1 MKKMVVLL
9 GFVFSGLFFSLPANA
24 LIDLRLGY
32 GLLASTTDLG
42 SLCTSCSASAPAI
55 VPTYGLG
62 ADVLVT
68 LPLPLIPGIGIRYE
82 NMGLTASNGGL
93 DIKSEYTRTALIVNW
108 RPLNNFIYLGPIFT
122 YGLSHS
128 TSIKATEGGTV
139 KADYASD
146 SVTSYSAGVE
156 AGVSLL
162 GFTVGAEAGYIDMK
176 WKDAKDSS
184 PSNAP
189 TQNINMSGTYAK
201 ILLGISI

>member
-1 MKKMVVLL
+1 MNKIFSLL
-9 GFVFSGLFFSLPANA
+9 GLIICSAFLSTPAHA
-24 LIDLRLGY
+24 LIDARLSY
-32 GLLASTTDLG
+32 GLLASATDLG
-42 SLCTSCSASAPAI
+42 PLCTTCTAASPGI

-62 ADVLVT
+62 ADLIVT
-68 LPLPLIPGIGIRYE
+68 LPIPLIPGVGIRYE

-93 DIKSEYTRTALIVNW
+93 DFKAEYTRTALILNW

-128 TSIKATEGGTV
+128 PSIKASEGGST
-139 KADYASD
+139 KADFSGG
-146 SVTSYSAGVE
+146 SVSSYSAGLE

-176 WKDAKDSS
+176 WKDAKDSLTS
-184 PSNAP
+184 S
-189 TQNINMSGTYAK
+189 TQDVNMSGTYAK